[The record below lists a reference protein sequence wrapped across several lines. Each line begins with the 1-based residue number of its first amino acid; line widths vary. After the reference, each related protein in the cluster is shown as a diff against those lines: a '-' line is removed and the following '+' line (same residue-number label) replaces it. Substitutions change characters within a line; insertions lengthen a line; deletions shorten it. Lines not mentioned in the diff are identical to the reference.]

1 VLALGGLALTV
12 MLIAAGARRA
22 LVVSWLAAAA
32 AGGIA
37 LAVAGGLG
45 AVGGV
50 VVAFNIAEGVAV
62 ALAAWS
68 LCASHG

>member
-1 VLALGGLALTV
+1 

-45 AVGGV
+45 PMGRV
-50 VVAFNIAEGVAV
+50 VVAFNAAEAMAV
-62 ALAAWS
+62 ALAAIA
-68 LCASHG
+68 LARPTRG